1 MVYFFIFAGA
11 ALRLLPHE
19 PNFTPIAAIALF
31 SGVNLSRKQALIIPI
46 LTMLAADIF
55 IGFASFWVTISVYG
69 SFLIISL
76 LGLWLKNHQKIQNM
90 VMVSLTGSFIFFF
103 LTNFAVWA
111 ATPWY
116 EKNLQGIINCYYMA
130 LPFFRNTVLGD
141 LFYVAVIFGLFE
153 LSKLLVS
160 KRSVIWKK
168 ISLLN

>member
-111 ATPWY
+111 A
-116 EKNLQGIINCYYMA
+116 
-130 LPFFRNTVLGD
+130 
-141 LFYVAVIFGLFE
+141 
-153 LSKLLVS
+153 KLV
-160 KRSVIWKK
+160 KKKK
-168 ISLLN
+168 INEPVRLTITIFYL

>member
-103 LTNFAVWA
+103 LINF
-111 ATPWY
+111 
-116 EKNLQGIINCYYMA
+116 YYMA